1 MCKILLHNVLAV
13 IVDNFVADLRYFVK
27 RTVKRHSLQ
36 VFMLDKTDNISDN
49 LLAIR
54 IRDDNKD
61 AFKSLYDRYSRKLYY
76 FSLKYLCNND
86 EAEELVQSVFI
97 NIWEHRGSL
106 NESMSV
112 KNYIYRSAVNYIYNY
127 IKKKAVRM
135 RFIESEIQKGETLSN
150 HTYEQVFFH
159 DLERSVNAIVGTLP
173 SQQQKIFQLSR
184 YEGLTHEEIA
194 KKLDLSV
201 RTVENQV
208 FRALKVIRNK
218 LKDGI
223 F

>member
-1 MCKILLHNVLAV
+1 
-13 IVDNFVADLRYFVK
+13 
-27 RTVKRHSLQ
+27 
-36 VFMLDKTDNISDN
+36 MLDKTGNFSDNI
-49 LLAIR
+49 LVLR
-54 IRDDNKD
+54 IRDNNKD

-76 FSLKYLCNND
+76 FSLRYIKNNE

-106 NESMSV
+106 SESMSV

-127 IKKKAVRM
+127 LKKNAVRM

-150 HTYEQVFFH
+150 LTYEQVFFH
-159 DLERSVNAIVGTLP
+159 DLERSVNSIVETLP

-218 LKDGI
+218 LKDEI
-223 F
+223 FLAFLFLKAALFCTLM